1 MLEREELLLQAER
14 AYKEGDFSS
23 AVKNYRAA
31 AQISAM
37 DLDRVLKSLRSAEEM
52 EQLQFIRELREQFP
66 DSLDVRLHEARL
78 SFGQNEPSRTIILC
92 SEMLEQDL
100 TQKYELSARHTRLT
114 ASAKTKNF
122 TSFVQDF
129 LHLWGTM
136 TRGKQRLHLLRI
148 CSGVEATEFISA
160 MDELSGNEIFPDEI
174 RTFFEAKANELRHLQ
189 DASKHLGE
197 I

>member
-14 AYKEGDFSS
+14 AYEEGDFSS

-78 SFGQNEPSRTIILC
+78 SLSRNEPSRTITQC

-100 TQKYELSARHTRLT
+100 IQKYELSARHTRLT

-129 LHLWGTM
+129 LYL
-136 TRGKQRLHLLRI
+136 
-148 CSGVEATEFISA
+148 
-160 MDELSGNEIFPDEI
+160 
-174 RTFFEAKANELRHLQ
+174 
-189 DASKHLGE
+189 
-197 I
+197 